1 VRISVFGCGY
11 LGVTQAACMA
21 ENGHEVVGVDI
32 DAEKVCALSAGRVPF
47 FEPELS
53 EVVRRQLATG
63 RLAFTTSATVAVEH
77 ADVHFV
83 CVGTPQS
90 ADDFSADMTAVEGA
104 VHSIVSRVTRP
115 CLIVGKS
122 TVPVGTTESLRR
134 SIQDVGGAAALVRFA
149 WNPEF
154 LREGHAV
161 QDTMRPDRIVIGVD
175 DVGTERTLRHIY
187 QAAIE
192 QGAPVIVTNF
202 ATAEL
207 VKTSANAFLATKVSF
222 INAVADVCEATGADV
237 VQLAEALGHDTRIG
251 RRYLHAGLGYGGGC
265 LPKDVRGFMYR
276 AGELGATEAMGL
288 LREVDTINQGRRQR
302 VVDLANDVLNRV
314 NGSRVG
320 ILGAAFKPHSDDV
333 RDSPALWVASQ
344 LQLMG
349 STITVFDPRAMDN
362 AREVFPMLTYAASA
376 EAACLDA
383 DLVLHLTEWPEFAVL
398 SPTVIGDLVAR
409 RQIIDGRNFLD
420 AVQWRAAGWVF
431 RGIGK

>member
-1 VRISVFGCGY
+1 
-11 LGVTQAACMA
+11 
-21 ENGHEVVGVDI
+21 
-32 DAEKVCALSAGRVPF
+32 
-47 FEPELS
+47 
-53 EVVRRQLATG
+53 
-63 RLAFTTSATVAVEH
+63 LAFTTSATVAVEH

-409 RQIIDGRNFLD
+409 RQIIDGRNYLD
-420 AVQWRAAGWVF
+420 AAQWRAAGWTF